1 METYENSN
9 NKPEG
14 NNQPILD
21 QISRMKCIRCP
32 ECGEPILMV
41 PTLGKMIEA
50 IENHISIH
58 RKSPNEDRSAAQIR
72 RPFIRDNLTE
82 QLFQHAAD
90 SIEPRRNVSPWL

>member
-1 METYENSN
+1 METYTKN
-9 NKPEG
+9 NNTSEE
-14 NNQPILD
+14 NNQSVRD

-58 RKSPNEDRSAAQIR
+58 KKLPDEGKSVAQLR

-90 SIEPRRNVSPWL
+90 SIEPRRNISPWL